1 MTSIQR
7 YENGLAASQIEHIR
21 GQLIARHEQI
31 GQLNRPT
38 AERTITARNYDSS
51 IRALGEYLQANGET
65 VPTKRVLEQWRDDM
79 RDGRIQSARGPYA
92 TKTINARLSA
102 VRKLLNGVADDV
114 TDIQTK
120 LVLRDWATV
129 EDAKATTKQDLT
141 ESDYGRRLT
150 LDALAALVNA
160 PDTSTIKG
168 IRDRAI
174 IALMGG
180 AGLRVSE
187 VVKLTVADALHATS
201 KDGQRAILI
210 RKGKHNKQRMV
221 ILNSWNSWVIQAVE
235 AYTNALGLIDPDAL
249 IFRGVNRVA
258 GGHRDNGKP
267 LSKRGAI
274 RAVQAYEASY
284 NGERVTVASHDLRRT
299 YAKLCKDNGMSW
311 EALRANMGHSSVM
324 ITERY
329 VGKDVDTIERVP
341 NWTIQ
346 LAG

>member
-1 MTSIQR
+1 MTSIQP
-7 YENGLAASQIEHIR
+7 YENGLAAGQIEHIR
-21 GQLIARHEQI
+21 EQMMARHAQI

-38 AERTITARNYDSS
+38 PERTLTARNYDSS
-51 IRALGEYLQANGET
+51 IRALGDYLQASGEV
-65 VPTKRVLEQWRDDM
+65 VPTKRVLEQWRDEM
-79 RDGRIQSARGPYA
+79 RDGRILSPRGKPYA

-102 VRKLLNGVADDV
+102 IRKLLNGVADDV
-114 TDIQTK
+114 TDIQIK

-129 EDAKATTKQDLT
+129 DDAKEIIKQDMT
-141 ESDYGRRLT
+141 EADYGRRLT
-150 LDALAALVNA
+150 LDALGALVNA

-187 VVKLTVADALHATS
+187 VVRLTLADALHTES
-201 KDGQRAILI
+201 QDGQRAILV
-210 RKGKHNKQRMV
+210 RHGKHNKQRQVM
-221 ILNSWNSWVIQAVE
+221 LNSWNSWVIQAVE

-249 IFRGVNRVA
+249 IFRGVNRVP
-258 GGHRDNGKP
+258 GGHQDNCKP

-274 RAVQAYEASY
+274 RAVQAYAAQHNS
-284 NGERVTVASHDLRRT
+284 ERVTIASHDLRRT

-311 EALRANMGHSSVM
+311 EALRANMGHASVV

-329 VGKDVDTIERVP
+329 VGHDVDSTERVP
-341 NWTIQ
+341 NWTIK
-346 LAG
+346 LD